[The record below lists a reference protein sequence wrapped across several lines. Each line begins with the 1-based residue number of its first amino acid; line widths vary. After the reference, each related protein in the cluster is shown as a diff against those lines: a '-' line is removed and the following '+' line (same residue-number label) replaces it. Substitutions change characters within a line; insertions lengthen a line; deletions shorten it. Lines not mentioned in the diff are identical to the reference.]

1 MARKHRLLAPF
12 MTVLWVR
19 RYTIFPQSINARLR
33 AEIIVMLRP
42 LRRAQIKDRKLILIK
57 KSPKRRRYLGRLR
70 NRRLFAHVLGNK
82 SQEALEHAISLL
94 DRRRL
99 DL

>member
-1 MARKHRLLAPF
+1 MLGA
-12 MTVLWVR
+12 T

-57 KSPKRRRYLGRLR
+57 KSLERRRYLGRLWD
-70 NRRLFAHVLGNK
+70 RRLLAHILGN
-82 SQEALEHAISLL
+82 EP
-94 DRRRL
+94 
-99 DL
+99 